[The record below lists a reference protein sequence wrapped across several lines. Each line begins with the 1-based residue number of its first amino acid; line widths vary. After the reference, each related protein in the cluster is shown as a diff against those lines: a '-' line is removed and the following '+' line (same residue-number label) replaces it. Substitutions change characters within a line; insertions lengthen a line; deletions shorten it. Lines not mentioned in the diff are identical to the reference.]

1 MIEEKI
7 RLNKY
12 IADCGVCS
20 RREAD
25 KLIEEGKV
33 TVNGKAPQ
41 MGQKVSSED
50 EVIVRGK
57 KIGSPNEKVVLA
69 YYKPV
74 GITCTEKDRFAD
86 KTLKDAFDYPI
97 RVTYAGRLD
106 KESEGLLLMTND
118 GELINRLMK
127 SSSGHEKE
135 YLVKVTKPL
144 GDDFKEKMEA
154 GLFLE
159 ELNVKTKP
167 CKVEIV
173 GPYTFKIILTQGL
186 NRQIRRMCES
196 LGYKVNGLMRTRVAN
211 INLGKLKVG
220 TFRRIT
226 GDELKELYRIVGME

>member
-1 MIEEKI
+1 MPE
-7 RLNKY
+7 
-12 IADCGVCS
+12 
-20 RREAD
+20 
-25 KLIEEGKV
+25 
-33 TVNGKAPQ
+33 
-41 MGQKVSSED
+41 
-50 EVIVRGK
+50 
-57 KIGSPNEKVVLA
+57 
-69 YYKPV
+69 
-74 GITCTEKDRFAD
+74 
-86 KTLKDAFDYPI
+86 
-97 RVTYAGRLD
+97 
-106 KESEGLLLMTND
+106 
-118 GELINRLMK
+118 
-127 SSSGHEKE
+127 GHEKE

-167 CKVEIV
+167 CKLEIV

-186 NRQIRRMCES
+186 NRQIRRMCET